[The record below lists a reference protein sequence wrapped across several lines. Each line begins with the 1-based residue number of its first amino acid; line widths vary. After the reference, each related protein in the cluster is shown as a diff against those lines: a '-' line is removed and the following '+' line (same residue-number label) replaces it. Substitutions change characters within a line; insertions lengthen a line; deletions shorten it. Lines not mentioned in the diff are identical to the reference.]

1 MKCIRWP
8 WIATVV
14 LMAFTA
20 LGTRALRAQP
30 EKTPIVLWH
39 AYRGDE
45 RKALEQ
51 VVNTFNATH
60 SNIEVKL
67 LAVPFDAFP
76 DKITNAIPQGKGP
89 DIFIFAHDRIGN
101 WAESKVITPVD
112 FWAGDDVLQR
122 FMPQTIKPLVYR
134 RKLYGLPMAFKSTVL
149 FYNKDLIQT
158 PPGTT
163 DEMIEMAKKFT
174 NKQTKSYGLV
184 YEYANFYMHAAWFH
198 GYGARVFDDSG
209 NVTLNTPEAAAS
221 FQFAQD
227 LRNKYGIVPQES
239 TSVLVTSLFNEG
251 KAAMVI
257 NGPWFRA
264 ELKPGLN
271 YGVAPLPVVSA
282 TNKPALPFMGS
293 EAVLMSAKSKHQEEA
308 FEVMNYLTDVESAVV
323 RMKVGKQPVATAAAY
338 AKNQDPMIDV
348 FRKQLEHSV
357 PMPNT
362 PQMLLVWGPITN
374 ALNAVVTGGKSPRK
388 ALAKAQEEIEKSIAA
403 ARR

>member
-1 MKCIRWP
+1 MKRIRWP
-8 WIATVV
+8 WLAAMGLVV
-14 LMAFTA
+14 FAV
-20 LGTRALRAQP
+20 LGVQHLRAQA
-30 EKTPIVLWH
+30 EKTQVVLWH
-39 AYRGDE
+39 AYRGAE

-51 VVNTFNATH
+51 VVKTFND
-60 SNIEVKL
+60 SNPSIEVKL

-89 DIFIFAHDRIGN
+89 DIFVFAHDRIGN
-101 WAESKVITPVD
+101 WAESKVITPID
-112 FWAGDDVLQR
+112 FWAGDDVLGR
-122 FMPQTIKPLVYR
+122 FMPQTIKPLTYR

-158 PPGTT
+158 PPKTT
-163 DEMIEMAKKFT
+163 DEMIELAKKFT
-174 NKQTKSYGLV
+174 NKETKSYGLV
-184 YEYANFYMHAAWFH
+184 YEFANFYMHAAWFH
-198 GYGARVFDDSG
+198 GYGARVFDSNG

-221 FQFAQD
+221 FQFAAD

-282 TNKPALPFMGS
+282 TNQPALPFMGS

-308 FEVMNYLTDVESAVV
+308 FTVMNYLTDVDAAVV
-323 RMKVGKQPVATAAAY
+323 RMNVGKQPVATAAAY
-338 AKNQDPMIDV
+338 ESVTDPMINV
-348 FRKQLEHSV
+348 FREQLEHSV

-362 PQMLLVWGPITN
+362 PQMLLVWSPVTN
-374 ALNAVVTGGKSPRK
+374 ALNAVVTGGASPEK
-388 ALAKAQEEIEKSIAA
+388 ELAKAQKEIEKSIAA